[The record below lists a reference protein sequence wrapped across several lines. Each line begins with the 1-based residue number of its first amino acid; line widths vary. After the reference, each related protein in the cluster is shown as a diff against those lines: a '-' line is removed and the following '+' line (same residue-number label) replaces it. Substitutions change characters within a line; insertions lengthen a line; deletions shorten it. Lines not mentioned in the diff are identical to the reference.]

1 MLNLATGDKAG
12 DREGIMKFSLFAAAA
27 FVAAMAFSG
36 PITVSTP
43 VYAQNKAA
51 CQHHLQGYTR
61 TTGPAQEAMKKNYAA
76 CLKKKS

>member
-12 DREGIMKFSLFAAAA
+12 DGEGIMKFSLFVAA

-36 PITVSTP
+36 PMTVSTP

-51 CQHHLQGYTR
+51 CQHHVQGYTS
-61 TTGPAQEAMKKNYAA
+61 TSGPAQEAMKKRYIE
-76 CLKKKS
+76 CLKKKK